1 MTKKRDF
8 HALAQDR
15 LRGRETVKKPPDVRE
30 TSEQNGSKMGDNES
44 GKKPKKQK

>member
-15 LRGRETVKKPPDVRE
+15 LRGRKTVKNPPDVCE
-30 TSEQNGSKMGDNES
+30 ASDAKTSKMGDNES
-44 GKKPKKQK
+44 GKNPKKQK